1 MILRRLL
8 GVIPAALGFSL
19 LGFLL
24 VHLVPG
30 DPAVAF
36 LGERATPEAVA
47 ALRKELG
54 LDRSLPIQMS
64 RYAQRLLL
72 HGDLGVSL
80 RTRNSVAGDLRR
92 AFPATLELA
101 LAAMLLACL
110 VGIPL
115 GVVAALK
122 PGSWKDLAASA
133 FSVTGL
139 SLPVFWVG
147 LVLAWGLGVHGPGL
161 PFDGRLSADRELP
174 FLTGL
179 LLLDALGQPAAWWDA
194 LRHLVLPAV
203 TLSIVPMAMLARMTR
218 AQMREVLAEP
228 YILAARAKGLSP
240 VRILWRH
247 AFPNALL
254 PILTTAGLQVGSLL
268 GGAALTETVFS
279 WPGLG
284 RYLVDAVGSRD
295 FPALQGAL
303 LVTAAAFLLVN
314 LAVDLG
320 YALID
325 PRLRRPASGTSS

>member
-1 MILRRLL
+1 MTRRLL
-8 GVIPAALGFSL
+8 GVIPAALGISL

-47 ALRKELG
+47 ALRTELG

-64 RYAQRLLL
+64 RYASRLLL
-72 HGDLGVSL
+72 HGDLGISL
-80 RTRNSVAGDLRR
+80 RTRNPVAGDLRR

-115 GVVAALK
+115 GVTAALK
-122 PGSWKDLAASA
+122 PGSWRDLAASA

-147 LVLAWGLGVHGPGL
+147 LVLAWALGVHGGL
-161 PFDGRLSADRELP
+161 PFDARLSADREVP
-174 FLTGL
+174 FITGL
-179 LLLDALGQPAAWWDA
+179 MLLDALGQPAAWWDA
-194 LRHLVLPAV
+194 LRHLMLPAV

-218 AQMREVLAEP
+218 AQMRETLSEP
-228 YILAARAKGLSP
+228 FILAARAKGLSP
-240 VRILWRH
+240 SRILWRH

-254 PILTTAGLQVGSLL
+254 PILTTAGLQAGTLL

-320 YALID
+320 YAWVD
-325 PRLRRPASGTSS
+325 PRLRRPAGASA